1 MERAKRLERDG
12 QDSQE
17 ANASNKC
24 ASAVPC
30 VAPGDAPERK
40 VPQESAPEDAS
51 LSRIATNDDAD
62 LREVIAAWTEL
73 NPKLRAAILAI
84 VRVC

>member
-12 QDSQE
+12 LNSQPASD
-17 ANASNKC
+17 ANTSE
-24 ASAVPC
+24 SAVPC